1 MSYLIF
7 IAILTFFVSSKSNI
21 TSYVHSY
28 CTNLMEK
35 DSSSNEKNH
44 QENTLFQYIK
54 AMIIKQN
61 SYAQCLPYGPTISF
75 ALISRV
81 TEPIYSYAAFSVFIQ
96 TIYAI
101 QNGYFISNDDFPYND
116 DYSMFPKILPLLA
129 AMTSSS
135 TIFDF
140 YVWIDA
146 GKLS

>member
-1 MSYLIF
+1 
-7 IAILTFFVSSKSNI
+7 
-21 TSYVHSY
+21 
-28 CTNLMEK
+28 MEK
-35 DSSSNEKNH
+35 DSSSNEKNL
-44 QENTLFQYIK
+44 QEYKHKLFQYIK
-54 AMIIKQN
+54 ALISKQN

-116 DYSMFPKILPLLA
+116 DDYSMFPKILPLLA
-129 AMTSSS
+129 AMTNSS

-146 GKLS
+146 GKLSWSLIQ